1 MEEKNSK
8 KSVLKVVL
16 YVVLVVLLVVLS
28 RMIYWYKVKA
38 PTLLKSVQLSP
49 EAQERSIF
57 NEQWTKYQ
65 LKQPGY
71 DVKQM
76 IDEII
81 VNYNNNYNNE
91 QKLFDILF
99 VVSKEDYNNPTIIN
113 ISSSNEPNQNIIEKL
128 NNAKEKIKD
137 DDLYWVDIHDNSKT
151 RYADSVGI
159 FYGYMP
165 MGASALNED
174 VDDENPLTT
183 YDTNAFSFIGTE
195 HLEDIFLLKN
205 D

>member
-137 DDLYWVDIHDNSKT
+137 DDLY
-151 RYADSVGI
+151 
-159 FYGYMP
+159 
-165 MGASALNED
+165 
-174 VDDENPLTT
+174 
-183 YDTNAFSFIGTE
+183 
-195 HLEDIFLLKN
+195 
-205 D
+205 